1 MYISFIF
8 SKFAVDKTFKIFF
21 MVNDIEIRNLFE
33 SRYEID
39 PMLQRSY
46 EWDVNRAINL
56 IKDIRDVKLTKN
68 DGGRCRYNIG
78 DFITYSNDDDSINS
92 IKYLCDGQQ
101 RLTTLV
107 LLFANILNHQPSDPQ
122 LRGGIVYNLKKS
134 SINSDGR
141 EEKVNVLKLKGTD
154 DEILKKIIENGTLKL
169 STEEKE
175 SHLIKVYN
183 KITEE
188 FTKNMNSDEL
198 SDFYT
203 SIIKNASYFERK
215 CESKEEAI
223 KQFNNLNG
231 GQQSITP
238 TRKGVAQL
246 YGWYNEERCNK
257 ERYNKD
263 IERFLF
269 ELSNMPEKDLKGR
282 KSSMDFLCLYLY
294 YRGKAEYRESN
305 IARELADLKKQDDNL
320 LEHIS
325 DFYFQIWDKN
335 IKNRKEHFS
344 GKASLRQAWVDLYT
358 DKYPSMKDIDTSEK
372 NKAYKK
378 YEWGYISNLIKKGG
392 SGGKNLF
399 RGYLKDFVPDCGQL
413 STYVETKLKDN
424 GLFEPIDIIDCY
436 ERNKKK
442 GCGIYPKLLQIA
454 EEQYQIDL
462 GCKEAI
468 NHVCEPTLEHI
479 HPQTPKKNKEYHC
492 DDSFTHSFGNM
503 TIIGGKANSSLS
515 NKVFKEKIKDYEK
528 SPYYI
533 NSHHLA
539 RKYKDKPWDD
549 KAVTDN
555 KKFYFAE
562 LKKYFGL

>member
-1 MYISFIF
+1 MPSIKFYKSF
-8 SKFAVDKTFKIFF
+8 KTFF
-21 MVNDIEIRNLFE
+21 MVNDTEIRNLFE
-33 SRYEID
+33 TRYEID

-107 LLFANILNHQPSDPQ
+107 LLLANILHHEPSDPQ
-122 LRGGIVYNLKKS
+122 LRGGIVYYLKKS

-238 TRKGVAQL
+238 TRKGIAQL

-305 IARELADLKKQDDNL
+305 IAKELADLKKQDDNL

-344 GKASLRQAWVDLYT
+344 GKSSLRQAWVDLYT

-378 YEWGYISNLIKKGG
+378 YEWGYINNLIKKGG

-413 STYVETKLKDN
+413 STYVESKLKDN
-424 GLFEPIDIIDCY
+424 GLFEPIDIIDSY
-436 ERNKKK
+436 ERDNKK
-442 GCGIYPKLLQIA
+442 GCGIYPKLLQIV

-479 HPQTPKKNKEYHC
+479 HPKNPRKDKEYDC
-492 DDSFTHSFGNM
+492 DDSFTYNFGNM

-515 NKVFKEKIKDYEK
+515 NDVFEEKNKVYKK

-539 RKYKDKPWDD
+539 KYDHWDGET
-549 KAVTDN
+549 VNNN
-555 KKFYFAE
+555 KMFYFDE
-562 LKKYFGL
+562 LKKYYGL